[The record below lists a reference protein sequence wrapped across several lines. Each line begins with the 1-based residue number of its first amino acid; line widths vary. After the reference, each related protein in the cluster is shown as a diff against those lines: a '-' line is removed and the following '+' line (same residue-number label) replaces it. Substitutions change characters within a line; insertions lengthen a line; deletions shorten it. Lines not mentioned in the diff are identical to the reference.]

1 VTVQVSV
8 GHTDDPD
15 FVDLLNSLLQG
26 LLAGCAPREVWIIRI
41 DNWFDQKWLEFSG
54 KGIVA
59 FEFPAFM
66 DRYDAALD
74 EFHQDKVTFPPF
86 APNRVL
92 GQWSYVRDGSEYKEV
107 PLPALP
113 HSTEKRRSERNLHRR
128 VQHFSPSVCFVW
140 YSSNTLS
147 NGRGSVMVY
156 TVEAEQ
162 VNTWFAAFNRD
173 TQWRLQATKG
183 ANREYVERLCATRST

>member
-15 FVDLLNSLLQG
+15 FVDLLNSLLRG
-26 LLAGCAPREVWIIRI
+26 VLAACAPKEVWIIQI
-41 DNWFDQKWLEFSG
+41 DNWFDHRWLEFSG
-54 KGIVA
+54 IGVVD
-59 FEFPAFM
+59 FQFHGLM
-66 DRYDAALD
+66 GRYDAALD

-86 APNRVL
+86 APNKVL
-92 GQWSYVRDGSEYKEV
+92 GQWSYVGDGSEYKEV

-113 HSTEKRRSERNLHRR
+113 HATEKRRSKRNLHRR
-128 VQHFSPSVCFVW
+128 VQDFSPSACFLW
-140 YSSNTLS
+140 YSSNTVS

-173 TQWRLQATKG
+173 NRWRLQATKG
-183 ANREYVERLCATRST
+183 AGREYVERLCATRS